1 MQAFSG
7 NNAQISTQGNE
18 HHDDLINLLF
28 CKNMGYIIIKQNGRL
43 WHTSTE
49 ACITNPGKSGTRIE
63 ILIL

>member
-7 NNAQISTQGNE
+7 NNEQMSIKGNE
-18 HHDDLINLLF
+18 HHNDLINLLF

-49 ACITNPGKSGTRIE
+49 AYIANPGKSGTRIE